1 MLAALCVV
9 IAGLYFAR
17 DVLVPLTLAI
27 LLTFLLS
34 PALRRLERLGLHRAA
49 AMTLLGVV
57 AFTFLGLFTW
67 VLVTQLTELAGQ
79 LPEYQENIIAKVRA
93 VRQGAGSGTF
103 KQVSETI
110 HHISEEA
117 VSTTAPSARPQR
129 GALDDGPITVT
140 RASASTQPIPVRIV
154 PETSSVIQTVTGYL
168 GSFLG
173 PLGTGGIV
181 IVFSIFMLIHR
192 EDLRDRIIRLVGAGH
207 FHLTTEALDDATT
220 RISHYLSAQALINGV
235 YGVVIVVGL
244 SAVGATLGGGIFPNV
259 LLWGLLCA
267 LLRFMPYIGIWIA
280 ASFPC
285 AIALAVYPGFSVL
298 IAVIALFLLA
308 EVVTYNV
315 VEPLLYGASTG
326 MSTLAILVTA
336 LFWTWLWGP
345 IGLLLATPLTVCL
358 VVIGKH
364 VPQMAFLDIL
374 LGDQPVLEPHQ
385 RVYQRLLAG
394 DQEEATELLE
404 QLLEERSLENV
415 YEEVVLPALAMAEH
429 ARHSEALDEQRG
441 VSVRAALHDVVG
453 DLADQERAK
462 LARNG
467 AGENSA
473 NDAHIRVICLPAND
487 EADEIVG
494 TMLLHLLELRG
505 YEAMALTQNALASE
519 MVEKVEDEQARIVCI
534 SALPP
539 AAITHARYLCK
550 RLYAR
555 FPDLNAVIG
564 LWTFKGD
571 LKYARSRIGCS
582 ASAVLTTTLAE
593 TMRCIAE
600 MAQTRAGR
608 PPLPA
613 RH

>member
-1 MLAALCVV
+1 
-9 IAGLYFAR
+9 
-17 DVLVPLTLAI
+17 
-27 LLTFLLS
+27 
-34 PALRRLERLGLHRAA
+34 
-49 AMTLLGVV
+49 
-57 AFTFLGLFTW
+57 
-67 VLVTQLTELAGQ
+67 
-79 LPEYQENIIAKVRA
+79 
-93 VRQGAGSGTF
+93 
-103 KQVSETI
+103 
-110 HHISEEA
+110 
-117 VSTTAPSARPQR
+117 
-129 GALDDGPITVT
+129 
-140 RASASTQPIPVRIV
+140 
-154 PETSSVIQTVTGYL
+154 
-168 GSFLG
+168 
-173 PLGTGGIV
+173 
-181 IVFSIFMLIHR
+181 
-192 EDLRDRIIRLVGAGH
+192 
-207 FHLTTEALDDATT
+207 
-220 RISHYLSAQALINGV
+220 
-235 YGVVIVVGL
+235 
-244 SAVGATLGGGIFPNV
+244 
-259 LLWGLLCA
+259 
-267 LLRFMPYIGIWIA
+267 
-280 ASFPC
+280 
-285 AIALAVYPGFSVL
+285 
-298 IAVIALFLLA
+298 
-308 EVVTYNV
+308 
-315 VEPLLYGASTG
+315 
-326 MSTLAILVTA
+326 
-336 LFWTWLWGP
+336 
-345 IGLLLATPLTVCL
+345 
-358 VVIGKH
+358 
-364 VPQMAFLDIL
+364 
-374 LGDQPVLEPHQ
+374 
-385 RVYQRLLAG
+385 
-394 DQEEATELLE
+394 
-404 QLLEERSLENV
+404 
-415 YEEVVLPALAMAEH
+415 MAEH